1 MKVSV
6 AEHAVDGADPVADD
20 LEQVLVALGDHL
32 GQDVVAAGGDH
43 DVVDL
48 VELGQRVGHRLDRAV
63 TRTPTMAW
71 RAKPSSI
78 GSVTATTCI
87 TPDSV
92 SRWTRCRTAASDSPT
107 TLPIAA

>member
-6 AEHAVDGADPVADD
+6 EAPLDGAEPVADD
-20 LEQVLVALGDHL
+20 LEQVLVALGHDL
-32 GQDVVAAGGDH
+32 GQDVVGAGGDH

-48 VELGQRVGHRLDRAV
+48 IEAAIASATGSIAPV
-63 TRTPTMAW
+63 TRTPTIAW

-87 TPDSV
+87 TPLSV
-92 SRWTRCRTAASDSPT
+92 SRCTRWRTAASDSPT